1 MENLDIFV
9 LALFCFVLGATLVGL
24 VVYLRNNK
32 RQAPPG
38 KSQVDPDLVEL
49 ARVWRKGK
57 TDHVVIELDE
67 NTYTT
72 ASELNSEQQQQLAR
86 TVGWLQSWLAQAGTE
101 PTPQSPDTA
110 KSTPPAPPVSVKEQT
125 HPAPSPAG
133 QAVQPVP
140 ARPLEALNRA
150 FTSGPAQK
158 VAQFKSIAA
167 QINDIL
173 QTRLPGSP
181 YEAMGIDLIETP
193 DQGVVVRVG
202 EAEYAGVE
210 AVPDP
215 AVRAMIKAAVA
226 EWEEKTRGG
235 IR

>member
-9 LALFCFVLGATLVGL
+9 LALFCFVLGATVVGL
-24 VVYLRNNK
+24 VVYLRNNQSK
-32 RQAPPG
+32 TPPDKG
-38 KSQVDPDLVEL
+38 QTDPDLVEL
-49 ARVWRKGK
+49 ARLWRKGK
-57 TDHVVIELDE
+57 TDRMVIELDE
-67 NTYTT
+67 HTYAT
-72 ASELNSEQQQQLAR
+72 ASELSRDQQQRLAG
-86 TVGWLQSWLAQAGTE
+86 TVNLLQAWLAQAGAE
-101 PTPQSPDTA
+101 PAPQSPGA
-110 KSTPPAPPVSVKEQT
+110 VKSTPPAPPVAVKEQAQ
-125 HPAPSPAG
+125 PAPTPSA

-140 ARPLEALNRA
+140 ARPLDALNRA

-167 QINDIL
+167 QINEIL
-173 QTRLPGSP
+173 QKRLPGSP
-181 YEAMGIDLIETP
+181 YEAVGIDLIETP